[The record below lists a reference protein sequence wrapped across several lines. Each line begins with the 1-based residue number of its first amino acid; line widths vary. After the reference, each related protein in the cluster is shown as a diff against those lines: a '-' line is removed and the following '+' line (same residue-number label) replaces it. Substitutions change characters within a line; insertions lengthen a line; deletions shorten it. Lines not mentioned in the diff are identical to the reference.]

1 MNICQN
7 KPGIEFEFVSPVN
20 ILSENS
26 DCDTLSVIC
35 SFMLSLDYEN
45 YDGVI
50 LTHGS
55 DTLSFTSSILGMMLS
70 WVKIPIVITAANYVL
85 SSPKSNGKDNF
96 TASLDFIKSFHE
108 GHHSNA
114 GVFVIWKNENEEVS
128 VHISTRLN
136 EADPYLDCFQS
147 FGGVPFGYM
156 KNGIFKRIE
165 SPLNPISTFPNPQ
178 TEFLRGKNIALKN
191 DILLIRGY
199 VGLDFDCIDL
209 KGKSAVVFKLYHS
222 ATACMS
228 GKSTS
233 FSEFCKRC
241 FKSGVDVYIYS
252 AKQRGYIYR
261 SAKDISQR
269 VQPMYNINTS
279 SAYTKL
285 LIAYSLNIKEILN
298 STVFYENLPG

>member
-1 MNICQN
+1 MKILIVFTGGTIGSSVLNGVADVDEKNSGTLMNICQN

-108 GHHSNA
+108 GH
-114 GVFVIWKNENEEVS
+114 
-128 VHISTRLN
+128 
-136 EADPYLDCFQS
+136 QS
-147 FGGVPFGYM
+147 G
-156 KNGIFKRIE
+156 
-165 SPLNPISTFPNPQ
+165 Q
-178 TEFLRGKNIALKN
+178 
-191 DILLIRGY
+191 
-199 VGLDFDCIDL
+199 
-209 KGKSAVVFKLYHS
+209 
-222 ATACMS
+222 
-228 GKSTS
+228 
-233 FSEFCKRC
+233 
-241 FKSGVDVYIYS
+241 
-252 AKQRGYIYR
+252 
-261 SAKDISQR
+261 
-269 VQPMYNINTS
+269 
-279 SAYTKL
+279 
-285 LIAYSLNIKEILN
+285 
-298 STVFYENLPG
+298 